1 MIKCIHNATKQI
13 SEKFAENKNR
23 LNCKIYD
30 ARGYYA
36 ALGNKIAG
44 KGFENE
50 QFYNC

>member
-1 MIKCIHNATKQI
+1 MISKATQKI
-13 SEKFAENKNR
+13 SKKKINSKGR

-44 KGFENE
+44 KGFENQE
-50 QFYNC
+50 FYNC